1 MTETITE
8 KDKIEAD
15 RRALSSRVADL
26 LFEAH
31 VPMDVLEVIV
41 RMVSDAVKDPVV
53 VPRVGWV
60 K

>member
-1 MTETITE
+1 V
-8 KDKIEAD
+8 
-15 RRALSSRVADL
+15 LPSRVADL